1 MTMESNLSKPK
12 LILGGLGPLVALVL
26 LVFYVLG
33 PGSLLNDV
41 GTPLPDVSFDRI
53 TFEDT
58 EIIATIR
65 NTGPVPLDVVMADVN
80 DRIQPAAIE
89 PNGYLE
95 RFETAI
101 LRIPFSWNEGEPYE
115 IGVTIQD
122 GTRFSSAVDAA
133 SPLLEP
139 SKDLFVR
146 LGLIGIYVGIIPI
159 MIGLLW
165 LPFIK
170 NTKSSHYRFF
180 LALTVGLLIFLGID
194 SIAEAGKVVDENIA
208 DIFDGTMLIAI
219 SLISSFLALHYLG
232 GRIRQISS
240 NPITLALL
248 IAVGIGIHN
257 FGEGLAIGASIALGS
272 ISLSAFL
279 IAGFAIHNATEG
291 IAIASP
297 IAKRKSSIITL
308 VGLGVLAGI
317 PAVFGTWIGGF
328 TFLPFLSVMFL
339 AIGAGALFQVS
350 YSVLSWIRED
360 DKSLSTP
367 STVGGL
373 VLGFIILY
381 ITSIVI

>member
-1 MTMESNLSKPK
+1 MEPNFSKPK
-12 LILGGLGPLVALVL
+12 LILGGLGPLIALVFF
-26 LVFYVLG
+26 VFYILG
-33 PGSLLNDV
+33 PGSLLNDI
-41 GTPLPDVSFDRI
+41 GTPLPDITFDRI
-53 TFEDT
+53 AFEDT

-65 NTGPVPLDVVMADVN
+65 NTGPVPLNVVMADVN

-170 NTKSSHYRFF
+170 KMNSSYYRFF

-194 SIAEAGKVVDENIA
+194 SVAEAGKVVDENIA

-219 SLISSFLALHYLG
+219 SLISSFLILHYLG
-232 GRIRQISS
+232 GRLRKISS
-240 NPITLALL
+240 SPFILALL
-248 IAVGIGIHN
+248 IAIGIGIHN
-257 FGEGLAIGASIALGS
+257 FGEGLAIGASVALGS
-272 ISLSAFL
+272 ISLSTFL

-297 IAKRKSSIITL
+297 IAKRKSSILLL

-360 DKSLSTP
+360 DKSLSSP

-373 VLGFIILY
+373 ILGFIILY